1 MRSHKISPS
10 ISNNFFLVLGLSSAI
25 ALSSF
30 PHKAEA
36 QTQSSL
42 TKKQCISATPG
53 LSIDDILV
61 KPYNVSFVVAK
72 EVFPVASLI
81 SSGTEQAEES
91 WNTLAILSGNQ
102 PVELACNLRYNYK
115 ELKLVFGVNTANPYA
130 TKDNKIT
137 LKVYLDGNSKGEK
150 EIVVGRKREW
160 KISLEGVKN
169 ISFKVQCKKDKCPA
183 LAFSEMSLK

>member
-1 MRSHKISPS
+1 MRSRKISH
-10 ISNNFFLVLGLSSAI
+10 NLYLAVCLASAI

-30 PHKAEA
+30 LGKAEA

-42 TKKQCISATPG
+42 TNKECISATPG
-53 LSIDDILV
+53 LSIEDILV
-61 KPYNVSFVVAK
+61 KPFNVSFVVAK
-72 EVFPVASLI
+72 EVFPVTSLI
-81 SSGTEQAEES
+81 SSGTERAEDT

-102 PVELACNLRYNYK
+102 PVELACNLRYSYK

-137 LKVYLDGNSKGEK
+137 FKVYLDGDSKGEK
-150 EIVVGRKREW
+150 EVVVGRKREW
-160 KISLEGVKN
+160 KLNLEGVKN